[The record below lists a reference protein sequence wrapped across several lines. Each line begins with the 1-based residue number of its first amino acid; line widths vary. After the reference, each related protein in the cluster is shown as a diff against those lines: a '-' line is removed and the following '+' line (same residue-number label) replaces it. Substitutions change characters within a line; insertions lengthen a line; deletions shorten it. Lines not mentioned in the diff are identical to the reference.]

1 MKSNIIDAPKKN
13 NPLFK
18 VGDKVRI
25 INYGAILWDRN
36 PNLPYKQLSMFI
48 NNIYI
53 YDIMPEIIG
62 KQGVVDIVSVKQG
75 IVGYALNNIPEKY
88 AWYYEDQLTLVE

>member
-1 MKSNIIDAPKKN
+1 
-13 NPLFK
+13 
-18 VGDKVRI
+18 
-25 INYGAILWDRN
+25 
-36 PNLPYKQLSMFI
+36 MFI

-53 YDIMPEIIG
+53 YDIMPEIID
-62 KQGVVDIVSVKQG
+62 KQGVVDKVSVTQG